1 MKPLQCFCP
10 TTVPV
15 LLQHCYSVIAL
26 LSQCV
31 ILDQLCT
38 GVAIA
43 PLKQYYSAIVQL
55 HQHCTGV
62 SQGGISGF
70 SVCIESVSWLFQ
82 LASLSFSKGMPSC
95 EAYWKLWTFSAC
107 KSNFQQSATPT
118 FYHRNSLSDMKQ
130 QDDTCTTKRC

>member
-1 MKPLQCFCP
+1 MHRQTLFAADKIVIFSEIIAVLLHHRCTSAKAPLLQCHW

-15 LLQHCYSVIAL
+15 LLHCYRA
-26 LSQCV
+26 
-31 ILDQLCT
+31 
-38 GVAIA
+38 AA
-43 PLKQYYSAIVQL
+43 PAL
-55 HQHCTGV
+55 HQCCA
-62 SQGGISGF
+62 GGISGF